1 MIKNLKPDKYYKNIY
16 DIDYRKLKKKGI
28 KYLLFDLDN
37 TIGDNRCHHPEEKAI
52 NLFKELKELN
62 MTPILISNALPWR
75 VKAYANDL
83 DCDAYWLSAKPRKK
97 NYLKIINKY
106 NPKQEEVAC
115 IGDQIYTDIKGAKR
129 FGYTSILVDRISKYE
144 SYFSIPNR
152 IREKINI
159 YNKKVITK
167 GDYYE

>member
-1 MIKNLKPDKYYKNIY
+1 MTIDLKPDKYYKNIY
-16 DIDYRKLKKKGI
+16 EIDYLKLKKNGI

-37 TIGDNRCHHPEEKAI
+37 TIGDNRCHTPEGKAI
-52 NLFKELKELN
+52 NLFKTIKELN
-62 MTPILISNALPWR
+62 ITPILISNALPWR
-75 VKAYANDL
+75 VKAYANAL
-83 DCDAYWLSAKPRKK
+83 ECDSYWLSAKPRKK
-97 NYLKIINKY
+97 NYLKIIEKY
-106 NPKQEEVAC
+106 NPKQTEVAC

-129 FGYTSILVDRISKYE
+129 MGYTSILVDRISKYE